1 MLTASLVGCIFTNN
15 LKILGNKSKH
25 SFQSHNKNIVRYE
38 FIKEVHIMN
47 SHLYY
52 PSKHKTSPQF
62 CFDVEDSRP
71 TLKQNLGQCL
81 LDPGTADNDVNWINC
96 FKIKKVIHNRCR
108 FTFNVQYRLLQV
120 QIQKVHV

>member
-1 MLTASLVGCIFTNN
+1 
-15 LKILGNKSKH
+15 
-25 SFQSHNKNIVRYE
+25 
-38 FIKEVHIMN
+38 MN

-71 TLKQNLGQCL
+71 TLEQNLGQCL
-81 LDPGTADNDVNWINC
+81 IDPGTADNDVNWINC

-108 FTFNVQYRLLQV
+108 FTFNVQYRHLQV
-120 QIQKVHV
+120 QVQEVHVYYSHFHIYTRDRTTMTIRSLRQKG